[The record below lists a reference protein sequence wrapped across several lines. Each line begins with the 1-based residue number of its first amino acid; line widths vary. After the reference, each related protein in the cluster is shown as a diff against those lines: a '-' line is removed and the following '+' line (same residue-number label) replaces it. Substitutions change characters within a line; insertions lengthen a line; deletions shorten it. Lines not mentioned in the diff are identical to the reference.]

1 VDLFIIRFLRTDRYY
16 DNVVRRVDWM
26 HLEPGGNSGRASGHG
41 EWNTYTA
48 VAIDGVIKL
57 ERGAGSGS
65 DLPEQRA
72 PDLP

>member
-1 VDLFIIRFLRTDRYY
+1 MWTGCTSRL
-16 DNVVRRVDWM
+16 
-26 HLEPGGNSGRASGHG
+26 GGNSGRASGHG

-57 ERGAGSGS
+57 EHGAGSGS
-65 DLPEQRA
+65 DLPEQRV